1 MISLSQIL
9 PRAQRHTSFT
19 VTSGLAVATET
30 RGGGCREV
38 EGGGGFGW
46 SVWCERASLYV
57 CVSVCVCAGGG
68 VGWVKGLWRGGGVRG
83 GGGSA

>member
-38 EGGGGFGW
+38 EGGGGGGVD
-46 SVWCERASLYV
+46 SGGVYG
-57 CVSVCVCAGGG
+57 VSARPCICVCVCVQEG
-68 VGWVKGLWRGGGVRG
+68 V
-83 GGGSA
+83 

>member
-30 RGGGCREV
+30 GGEEDEEEEEEEEAVMVGCIRS
-38 EGGGGFGW
+38 G
-46 SVWCERASLYV
+46 
-57 CVSVCVCAGGG
+57 VCAC
-68 VGWVKGLWRGGGVRG
+68 
-83 GGGSA
+83 S

>member
-30 RGGGCREV
+30 RGGGYREV
-38 EGGGGFGW
+38 E
-46 SVWCERASLYV
+46 E
-57 CVSVCVCAGGG
+57 G
-68 VGWVKGLWRGGGVRG
+68 VGG
-83 GGGSA
+83 

>member
-30 RGGGCREV
+30 RGGGYREV
-38 EGGGGFGW
+38 GGVSGFGW
-46 SVWCERASLYV
+46 SVYGASM
-57 CVSVCVCAGGG
+57 CAYG
-68 VGWVKGLWRGGGVRG
+68 VGVRG
-83 GGGSA
+83 CRLGDGVGGSA

>member
-57 CVSVCVCAGGG
+57 CVSVCVCRRGCRLGEG
-68 VGWVKGLWRGGGVRG
+68 VVEG
-83 GGGSA
+83 

>member
-30 RGGGCREV
+30 RGGGYGDVDVDRVCARV
-38 EGGGGFGW
+38 
-46 SVWCERASLYV
+46 RV
-57 CVSVCVCAGGG
+57 CVRVRVLSVV
-68 VGWVKGLWRGGGVRG
+68 W
-83 GGGSA
+83 GSA

>member
-30 RGGGCREV
+30 KGGGCG
-38 EGGGGFGW
+38 EGEGVCVGGGFG
-46 SVWCERASLYV
+46 R
-57 CVSVCVCAGGG
+57 SVCMY
-68 VGWVKGLWRGGGVRG
+68 GVRG
-83 GGGSA
+83 EGVYVG

>member
-30 RGGGCREV
+30 RGGGYREV
-38 EGGGGFGW
+38 GGGFGW
-46 SVWCERASLYV
+46 SVYDVSVYV
-57 CVSVCVCAGGG
+57 CG
-68 VGWVKGLWRGGGVRG
+68 VGVRG
-83 GGGSA
+83 CRLGDGVGGSA

>member
-30 RGGGCREV
+30 GGEEGLV
-38 EGGGGFGW
+38 EG
-46 SVWCERASLYV
+46 
-57 CVSVCVCAGGG
+57 VCVCVCGGG
-68 VGWVKGLWRGGGVRG
+68 RLRGGPPPTLRRHQQPP
-83 GGGSA
+83 SAALLDEKRADNAADWI